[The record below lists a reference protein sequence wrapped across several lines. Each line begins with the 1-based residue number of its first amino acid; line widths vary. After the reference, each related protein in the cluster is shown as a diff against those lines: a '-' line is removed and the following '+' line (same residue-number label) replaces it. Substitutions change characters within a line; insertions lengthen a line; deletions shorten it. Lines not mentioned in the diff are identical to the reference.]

1 MNSRRVVITGMGMLT
16 PVGLNVEETW
26 RSILAG
32 VSGVGLVEDFDTT
45 EYPTKIWAK
54 VKNFNVE
61 NHMPIKDARKMDVFT
76 QYGMAAADEAMLDSG
91 LKIDEVLSRRIGVA
105 VGAGIGGIQTITNN
119 QDKLVAG
126 GPRKVSPFFIP
137 AGIINMVAGQISIK
151 HNLKGPNISVVTAC
165 TTGTHNIGLAG
176 RIIAYGDADVMICGG
191 AEMTTTPLCLA
202 GFSAVRSLSKR
213 NDEPE
218 KASRPWDKDRDGFV
232 MGEGAGVLVLEEY
245 EHAKARGAKI
255 YAELVGF
262 GMSGDAYHITAPD
275 EDADG
280 ASRAMEAAIQ
290 DAGIDPRQVD
300 YINAHGTSTYL
311 NDLNETKAIKRV
323 FQNHAYDLAVSSTK
337 SMTGHLL
344 GAAGAVEA
352 IISILA
358 IRDQVA
364 PPTINLDNPDEG
376 CDLNYVAHVPQS
388 RTINYVLSNSLGFGG
403 TNGSLLFKRI

>member
-1 MNSRRVVITGMGMLT
+1 LNKRRVVVTGMGMLT

-26 RSILAG
+26 HNILAG
-32 VSGVGLVEDFDTT
+32 VSGVGAVEEFDTS
-45 EYPTKIWAK
+45 EYSTKIWAK
-54 VKNFNVE
+54 VKNFNIE
-61 NHMPIKDARKMDVFT
+61 DYIPLKDARKMDVFT
-76 QYGMAAADEAMLDSG
+76 QYGVIAADEAIADSG
-91 LKIDEVLSRRIGVA
+91 LNIDDTLSCRIGVA

-151 HNLKGPNISVVTAC
+151 HNIKGPNISVVTAC

-176 RIIAYGDADVMICGG
+176 RMIAYGDADAMVCGG

-213 NDEPE
+213 NDDPT

-232 MGEGAGVLVLEEY
+232 MGEGAGILVLEEF

-275 EDADG
+275 ENADG
-280 ASRAMEAAIQ
+280 AIRAMDAAIH
-290 DAGIDPRQVD
+290 DAHIAPEQID

-311 NDLNETKAIKRV
+311 NDMGETKAIKHV
-323 FQNHAYDLAVSSTK
+323 FKNHAYDLAVSSTK

-352 IISILA
+352 IFSVLA
-358 IRDQVA
+358 IRDQIA

-376 CDLNYVAHVPQS
+376 CDLNYVPYTPQK
-388 RTINYVLSNSLGFGG
+388 RTINYALSNSLGFGG
-403 TNGSLLFKRI
+403 TNGTLVFKRI

>member
-1 MNSRRVVITGMGMLT
+1 MNKRRVVVTGMGALT
-16 PVGLNVEETW
+16 PVGLNVEDTW
-26 RSILAG
+26 RNILAG
-32 VSGVGLVEDFDTT
+32 VSGVGPIEDFDTT
-45 EYPTKIWAK
+45 EYSTKIWAK
-54 VKNFNVE
+54 VKHFDIEKFV
-61 NHMPIKDARKMDVFT
+61 PLKDARKMDLFT
-76 QYGMAAADEAMLDSG
+76 QYGVAAADEAMLDSG
-91 LKIDEVLSRRIGVA
+91 LNIDEKMACRIGVA

-137 AGIINMVAGQISIK
+137 AGIINMVAGQISIR

-165 TTGTHNIGLAG
+165 TTGTHNIGLAA
-176 RIIAYGDADVMICGG
+176 RLIAYGDADAMVCGG
-191 AEMTTTPLCLA
+191 SEMTTTPLCLA

-232 MGEGAGVLVLEEY
+232 MGEGAGILVLEEY

-262 GMSGDAYHITAPD
+262 GMSGDAYHITAPS
-275 EDADG
+275 EDGSG
-280 ASRAMEAAIQ
+280 AVRAMEAAIL
-290 DAGIDPRQVD
+290 DAHINPNQVD
-300 YINAHGTSTYL
+300 YINAHGTSTFL
-311 NDLNETKAIKRV
+311 NDLGETKAIKTL
-323 FQNHAYDLAVSSTK
+323 FKEHAYDLAVSSTK

-344 GAAGAVEA
+344 GAAGAIEA
-352 IISILA
+352 IFSVLA
-358 IRDQVA
+358 IRDQIA

-376 CDLNYVAHVPQS
+376 CDLNYVPHTPQK

-403 TNGSLLFKRI
+403 TNGSLLFKRV

>member
-1 MNSRRVVITGMGMLT
+1 MNKRRVVVTGMGMLT

-26 RSILAG
+26 HNILAG
-32 VSGVGLVEDFDTT
+32 VSGVGAVEDFDTS
-45 EYPTKIWAK
+45 EYSTKIWAK

-61 NHMPIKDARKMDVFT
+61 DYIPLKDARKMDVFT
-76 QYGMAAADEAMLDSG
+76 QYGVIAASEAIADSG
-91 LKIDEVLSRRIGVA
+91 LNIDETLSRRIGVA

-151 HNLKGPNISVVTAC
+151 HNIKGPNISVVTAC

-176 RIIAYGDADVMICGG
+176 RMIAYGDADVMVCGG

-213 NDEPE
+213 NDEPT

-232 MGEGAGVLVLEEY
+232 MGEGAGILVLEEY

-255 YAELVGF
+255 YAELAGF

-280 ASRAMEAAIQ
+280 AIRAMDAAIQ
-290 DAGIDPRQVD
+290 DAHIAPEQVD

-311 NDLNETKAIKRV
+311 NDIGETKAIKHV
-323 FQNHAYDLAVSSTK
+323 FKSHAYNLAVSSTK

-352 IISILA
+352 IFSVLA
-358 IRDQVA
+358 IRDQIA
-364 PPTINLDNPDEG
+364 PPTINLDHPDEG
-376 CDLNYVAHVPQS
+376 CDLNYIPYTPQK
-388 RTINYVLSNSLGFGG
+388 RTINYALSNSLGFGG
-403 TNGSLLFKRI
+403 TNGTLLFKRI